1 MEQRRIAFAAE
12 YWGEAAVVCCA
23 REDQPGPVVEQQF
36 GVFET
41 WTHAN
46 AFANKL
52 NQGLD
57 ISPEDARQ
65 IVTSA
70 MLAKGELLR
79 SEHDAS
85 LWRFRPNLKN
95 IEDTHLRS
103 LLLELDAAVSICQ
116 LARLYRRVKPSERAM
131 RGARHITGHANQ
143 VMRAMQIDGA
153 ALDEIHRRLDQLQIE
168 LEALPAGARDRDLA

>member
-1 MEQRRIAFAAE
+1 LQQRRIAFAAE
-12 YWGEAAVVCCA
+12 YWGEGAVVCRA

-70 MLAKGELLR
+70 MLARGELLR

-85 LWRFRPNLKN
+85 LWRFRTKLKDAGDPRL
-95 IEDTHLRS
+95 IS
-103 LLLELDAAVSICQ
+103 LLLELDTAVNICRS
-116 LARLYRRVKPSERAM
+116 ARLFRRIQPSERAI
-131 RGARHITGHANQ
+131 RGAIHISGHANEVLRQ
-143 VMRAMQIDGA
+143 
-153 ALDEIHRRLDQLQIE
+153 LDISEAGLEEIHRRLDRLQVE
-168 LEALPAGARDRDLA
+168 LEAFPARAQDRDLA